1 MRPRDVDALL
11 ALLARGSARFDEPD
25 LDVLAHS
32 LQCAAILG
40 REHPDDPELV
50 AAGLVHDVADAL
62 PGGHG
67 DHARRGAELVA
78 GLLGARVARLVAA
91 HVDAKRYLVATERS
105 YADALSARSAQTL
118 RDQGGPMTAAEAARF
133 ARDPDLDAILAL
145 RRADE
150 RAKRPGAVVPGLD
163 HWRGV
168 LEACCDR
175 TGD

>member
-1 MRPRDVDALL
+1 VRPRDVDALL
-11 ALLARGSARFDEPD
+11 SLLARGSERFDEPD

-40 REHPDDPELV
+40 LEHPDDPELV

-62 PGGHG
+62 PGGHD

-78 GLLGARVARLVAA
+78 ELLGARVARLVAA
-91 HVDAKRYLVATERS
+91 HVDAKRYLVTTERG

-118 RDQGGPMTAAEAARF
+118 RHQGGSMSATEAARF
-133 ARDPDLDAILAL
+133 ARRPDLEAILAL

-168 LEACCDR
+168 LEACRDR
-175 TGD
+175 TRG